1 MMMTMMIVTGSRDPV
16 SWVTPLAEFPSPLS
30 DCSFEDLFMPLCK
43 MQNKIQ
49 KQPKEIRSSV
59 FLLRY
64 LRSLRG
70 TFDAKCNL
78 RPIKQSVKLSFEY
91 TGSLCMRR
99 HIARTAGNCSNN
111 NKKKKNKS
119 KGPQNC
125 KNQEPHLHT
134 RLRQKSRSAVQFSS
148 CSSLEVTTNPAN
160 RQSWIRGHW
169 CLTHWHWLVLSW
181 KRHSPKF

>member
-1 MMMTMMIVTGSRDPV
+1 MTMTMMIVTGSRDPV

-111 NKKKKNKS
+111 NKKKKTNLKAH
-119 KGPQNC
+119 KIA
-125 KNQEPHLHT
+125 KI
-134 RLRQKSRSAVQFSS
+134 KSRICIQGSVKS
-148 CSSLEVTTNPAN
+148 
-160 RQSWIRGHW
+160 RGVPFNSVLAAPSRW
-169 CLTHWHWLVLSW
+169 QRIQRIVRAGFAGIDAWHTDTDWS
-181 KRHSPKF
+181 